1 MRRGHDRDAKQGF
14 TLIEL
19 LLVVAILG
27 ILAAIV
33 VAKFSGRSVDAMIK
47 ATRTSIANVG
57 TAIDMYEVDTGR
69 LPSSLNNL
77 TSPSGEPNW
86 NGPYLKGGAPAD
98 SWGTPLIYSSQNA
111 KSYELRSAGPDTQAG
126 NEDDI
131 TGFIN

>member
-1 MRRGHDRDAKQGF
+1 MRRSYQRNSSQGF

-57 TAIDMYEVDTGR
+57 TAIDMYEVDTGK
-69 LPSSLNNL
+69 LPSSLNSL
-77 TSPSGEPNW
+77 TTSSGEPNW
-86 NGPYLKGGAPAD
+86 NGPYLKGGMPAD
-98 SWGTPLIYSSQNA
+98 SWGTPLVYSSQNA
-111 KSYELRSAGPDTQAG
+111 KTYELRSAGPDTQPG